1 VSRLSSSFDSI
12 GDHYEVV
19 VVGSGYGGAIAASRL
34 ARAGRQVCLLEQGK
48 EFQPGEYPNT
58 LLEAGSELQV
68 DLPEYHLG
76 SRTGLYDL
84 RVNPDINVFKGCGL
98 GGTSLVNANV
108 AIRAEPRVF
117 EEPAWPVE
125 ITADAADA
133 NGLLAAA
140 YQRATTMLGSNPYPG
155 EPADINKLL
164 ALGTSGQS
172 MDANFYRPQINV
184 TFQAKISGGGVQQS
198 PCTGCGDC
206 VTGCNFGAKNTTL
219 MNYLPDAVRH
229 GAVIFTK
236 CGVDHVSRQGE
247 RWVVHYQRLD
257 SGEEAQGEDLRQLS
271 ADVVIL
277 AGGSLGST
285 EILLRSQGNG
295 LALSPTLGTHFSG
308 NGDVLGFGY
317 NLNRDIDGIGWGHV
331 PPGLLPKVGACI
343 TGIIDLRNQPEL
355 RQGMI
360 IEEGSIPGGI
370 GSVIPEALAG
380 AAALAGED
388 LTTSPA
394 DRVAGLL
401 REAESFVLGPHSGA
415 AKRSQVYLVM
425 THDSGTGKM
434 SLVPRDGDLRLAIDW
449 PGLGDEP
456 IFRSVNENLKRA
468 TEPLGGEFVENPLW
482 RLDYL
487 GKNLTTVHPL
497 GGCCIG
503 RDASVGVVDHRGR
516 VFAGASGTAVHDG
529 LYVCDGAVL
538 PVPVGVNPLL
548 TISALAERSMVL
560 LAEEKGWTIDFGP
573 GAGTARAPAVA
584 PPIATV
590 TAPPSPAR
598 PGADFQEQWYG
609 TLDGDGGEL
618 SLRFVV
624 NARDLTALLS
634 DPSYRAPVF
643 GSAARFVDTK
653 TTGFAIK
660 GGWLSVDGAAIRYH
674 LPLEWGKLRLLAEGA
689 RDVPGGPSLDAIA
702 AVARLRVTLS
712 TENGKKTIAGGV
724 LNVKPD
730 EHRRDLASIRIYNS
744 STVADRLAKT
754 LTLGRLLAGPLY
766 DVHGAVSRSAPR
778 AMAPGRV
785 RKRRSMRAPA
795 AAVQYFAA
803 PDGTLLRLERRQPAN
818 DRGPVLLFAGVGE
831 SSRLFSLDSVGR
843 TLVEF
848 LAGNGF
854 DTWVLDHRG
863 SLEAPRAEDYDLD
876 QVAELDLPAALALI
890 AATTASKPVQLV
902 GYGMGAAA
910 AFMAVLGGKAP
921 QVSSLVALEVGCF
934 IDASTQLKVAAA
946 LGISPLE
953 VYGTGVAAAIGKL
966 IFGSPF
972 GAANADQH
980 SAGVVAELV
989 GKPPSAAARQ
999 VQAIFRAGRIVNS
1012 LGEGVY
1018 LAGTGRIKIPV
1029 TLVAGAED
1037 RFLLPS
1043 GAEKTVNWL
1052 LTQDPGG
1059 RHQCEV
1065 VQGYGGMDLLVGEG
1079 AVRDVFPLILQ
1090 HLEEARDG

>member
-1 VSRLSSSFDSI
+1 
-12 GDHYEVV
+12 
-19 VVGSGYGGAIAASRL
+19 
-34 ARAGRQVCLLEQGK
+34 
-48 EFQPGEYPNT
+48 
-58 LLEAGSELQV
+58 
-68 DLPEYHLG
+68 
-76 SRTGLYDL
+76 
-84 RVNPDINVFKGCGL
+84 
-98 GGTSLVNANV
+98 
-108 AIRAEPRVF
+108 
-117 EEPAWPVE
+117 
-125 ITADAADA
+125 
-133 NGLLAAA
+133 
-140 YQRATTMLGSNPYPG
+140 
-155 EPADINKLL
+155 
-164 ALGTSGQS
+164 
-172 MDANFYRPQINV
+172 
-184 TFQAKISGGGVQQS
+184 
-198 PCTGCGDC
+198 
-206 VTGCNFGAKNTTL
+206 
-219 MNYLPDAVRH
+219 
-229 GAVIFTK
+229 
-236 CGVDHVSRQGE
+236 
-247 RWVVHYQRLD
+247 
-257 SGEEAQGEDLRQLS
+257 
-271 ADVVIL
+271 
-277 AGGSLGST
+277 
-285 EILLRSQGNG
+285 
-295 LALSPTLGTHFSG
+295 
-308 NGDVLGFGY
+308 
-317 NLNRDIDGIGWGHV
+317 
-331 PPGLLPKVGACI
+331 
-343 TGIIDLRNQPEL
+343 
-355 RQGMI
+355 
-360 IEEGSIPGGI
+360 
-370 GSVIPEALAG
+370 
-380 AAALAGED
+380 
-388 LTTSPA
+388 
-394 DRVAGLL
+394 
-401 REAESFVLGPHSGA
+401 
-415 AKRSQVYLVM
+415 
-425 THDSGTGKM
+425 M

-934 IDASTQLKVAAA
+934 IDASTPAQGCRRPRYLSAGGLRNGGRRGDRKAHLRLA
-946 LGISPLE
+946 LRRGQRRPAQCRGGGGAGRE
-953 VYGTGVAAAIGKL
+953 ATFGRRPTGAGDLPRRADRELAGRGRL
-966 IFGSPF
+966 PGRDR
-972 GAANADQH
+972 ADQDSGH
-980 SAGVVAELV
+980 PRRGGGGSV
-989 GKPPSAAARQ
+989 PPS
-999 VQAIFRAGRIVNS
+999 FGR
-1012 LGEGVY
+1012 
-1018 LAGTGRIKIPV
+1018 R
-1029 TLVAGAED
+1029 ED
-1037 RFLLPS
+1037 RQLAAHAGPRW
-1043 GAEKTVNWL
+1043 APPVR
-1052 LTQDPGG
+1052 G
-1059 RHQCEV
+1059 R
-1065 VQGYGGMDLLVGEG
+1065 
-1079 AVRDVFPLILQ
+1079 
-1090 HLEEARDG
+1090 ARLWRNGPAGW

>member
-1 VSRLSSSFDSI
+1 MSRLSSSFDSI
-12 GDHYEVV
+12 GDRYEIV

-117 EEPAWPVE
+117 EEPAWPAE
-125 ITADAADA
+125 ITADAADP

-140 YQRATTMLGSNPYPG
+140 YQRATSMLGSNPYPG

-184 TFQAKISGGGVQQS
+184 TFEAKVSGGGVQQS

-236 CGVDHVSRQGE
+236 CAVDHVSRQGE
-247 RWVVHYQRLD
+247 RWLVHYQRLD
-257 SGEEAQGEDLRQLS
+257 SGDEAQGEDLRELS
-271 ADVVIL
+271 AEVVIL

-285 EILLRSQGNG
+285 EILLRSRGNG
-295 LALSPTLGTHFSG
+295 LALSSALGTRFSG

-370 GSVIPEALAG
+370 GSVMPEALAG

-394 DRVAGLL
+394 ERVAGLL

-449 PGLGDEP
+449 PGVGEEP
-456 IFRSVNENLKRA
+456 IFQSVNQNLRKA

-497 GGCCIG
+497 GGCVMAA
-503 RDASVGVVDHRGR
+503 DASAGVVDHRGR

-560 LAEEKGWTIDFGP
+560 LAEEKWTIDFGP
-573 GAGTARAPAVA
+573 GAGAPAAAPVAVAA
-584 PPIATV
+584 PP
-590 TAPPSPAR
+590 PAR
-598 PGADFQEQWYG
+598 PGADFHEQWYG

-624 NARDLTALLS
+624 NARDLNALLS

-643 GSAARFVDTK
+643 GSAARFVDGK

-660 GGWLSVDGAAIRYH
+660 DGWLSVDEAAIRYH
-674 LPLEWGKLRLLAEGA
+674 LPLESGKLRLLAEGA
-689 RDVPGGPSLDAIA
+689 RDVPGGPSPDAIA

-712 TENGKKTIAGGV
+712 PEGSKKAIAAGV

-730 EHRRDLASIRIYNS
+730 EHRRDLASIRIYNAP
-744 STVADRLAKT
+744 TVADRLAKT
-754 LTLGRLLAGPLY
+754 LMLGRLLAGPLY
-766 DVHGAVSRSAPR
+766 DVHGAVSRSAPG
-778 AMAPGRV
+778 AIAPGRV

-795 AAVQYFAA
+795 AAVAYFAA
-803 PDGTLLRLERRQPAN
+803 PDGTLLRLERRRPAN
-818 DRGPVLLFAGVGE
+818 DRGAVLLVAGIGE

-863 SLEAPRAEDYDLD
+863 SLEAPRPADYDLD
-876 QVAELDLPAALALI
+876 QVAELDLPAALSFISTAT
-890 AATTASKPVQLV
+890 AAKPVQLV

-921 QVSSLVALEVGCF
+921 QVSSLVALEGGCF
-934 IDASTQLKVAAA
+934 IDASTQLKVAAT

-953 VYGTGVAAAIGKL
+953 VYGTGVGAGIAKL

-972 GAANADQH
+972 GSANADQH

-989 GKPPSAAARQ
+989 GRPPSAATRQ
-999 VQAIFRAGRIVNS
+999 LRAILRAGRIVNS
-1012 LGEGVY
+1012 LGEDVY

-1043 GAEKTVNWL
+1043 GAEKSVNWL
-1052 LTQDPGG
+1052 LTQDPEGPH
-1059 RHQCEV
+1059 RCKV

-1079 AVRDVFPLILQ
+1079 AVRDVFPLIRQ
-1090 HLEEARDG
+1090 HLEGARDG